1 VTGSALGFPAVWL
14 RHNCP
19 CAECLDPVTGQRL
32 IEVTA
37 IPNGCGVTVE
47 AQTAESVT
55 VVFAPDGHRAVFS
68 RAWLTV
74 HRLPAGDPAPARRSP
89 WLSGLAGVPAQSAA
103 AGPAAPEPAA
113 DEPAADRSAIAGED
127 ADPRTEDG
135 KRLWRAADLAAAPP
149 SPPGSDPPPAGGAA
163 ARPEGS
169 GTIQFPA
176 AHWDSY
182 LADDAVRAACLEA
195 VATLGFALLRGVP
208 AKPGTV
214 LRVARSGCPMSR
226 RKRRTAP
233 TARGRRCSPAR
244 SSC

>member
-1 VTGSALGFPAVWL
+1 MTASALGFPAVWL
-14 RHNCP
+14 RHNCRCP
-19 CAECLDPVTGQRL
+19 ECLDPVTGQRL

-47 AQTAESVT
+47 AQTTESVT
-55 VVFAPDGHRAVFS
+55 VVFAPDGHRSVFS
-68 RAWLTV
+68 RAWLAE
-74 HRLPAGDPAPARRSP
+74 RALPAGAPATAGRSP
-89 WLSGLAGVPAQSAA
+89 WLSGLAGVQQPVAARPAPGVA
-103 AGPAAPEPAA
+103 AGHE
-113 DEPAADRSAIAGED
+113 ADR
-127 ADPRTEDG
+127 RTEDG
-135 KRLWRAADLAAAPP
+135 KTLWRAADLADV
-149 SPPGSDPPPAGGAA
+149 PGAD
-163 ARPEGS
+163 
-169 GTIQFPA
+169 
-176 AHWDSY
+176 WDSY
-182 LADDAVRAACLEA
+182 LADGAVRATCLDA